1 MIIMYIAFIEFLC
14 YNRSRG
20 ELQKH
25 TFLNY
30 FAFLHQICLA
40 LLQLKIPVLKP
51 VLLYHLMQESKSDS
65 GMSAN
70 KS

>member
-25 TFLNY
+25 TF
-30 FAFLHQICLA
+30 AAI
-40 LLQLKIPVLKP
+40 LLVNN
-51 VLLYHLMQESKSDS
+51 S
-65 GMSAN
+65 N
-70 KS
+70 KYN